1 MHNFLPKAYFEGKFI
16 DFKEANL
23 SIATHALH
31 YGTAAFGGVRGVVNK
46 ETKDRVYIFRLDKHA
61 KRLSNSAKILNYE
74 LDQQLIK
81 KTIIE
86 FVKHN
91 KSEND
96 FYIRPLVY
104 ISSLGIAP
112 RLHNTEKDFLIYG
125 LELGNYLSPDG
136 VKVCISSWQRPSD
149 NFSPSRG
156 KLTGNYINSSL
167 AKTEAINRGFDEAL
181 MLNSNGYISEATGM
195 NIFMLKDNKLI
206 TPGLEQDILEGIT
219 RESII
224 QIATEELGIEV
235 VERPIAKSELIIAD
249 EVFLSGTA
257 AKVAPVYQVENYNL
271 SKHKPIATKL
281 QSILGEI
288 FEGKSK
294 KYKDWITEIMY

>member
-1 MHNFLPKAYFEGKFI
+1 
-16 DFKEANL
+16 
-23 SIATHALH
+23 
-31 YGTAAFGGVRGVVNK
+31 
-46 ETKDRVYIFRLDKHA
+46 
-61 KRLSNSAKILNYE
+61 
-74 LDQQLIK
+74 
-81 KTIIE
+81 
-86 FVKHN
+86 
-91 KSEND
+91 
-96 FYIRPLVY
+96 
-104 ISSLGIAP
+104 
-112 RLHNTEKDFLIYG
+112 
-125 LELGNYLSPDG
+125 
-136 VKVCISSWQRPSD
+136 
-149 NFSPSRG
+149 
-156 KLTGNYINSSL
+156 
-167 AKTEAINRGFDEAL
+167 